1 MVITFLGKGFKTAK
15 EKRAK
20 YNFDNE
26 LSEKFSLKKANYT
39 NMLPLLIDNFRD
51 KKIVPIF
58 TKEAQETQLK
68 VLEDE
73 FSKSYISLF
82 DDKYFIKDTK
92 DFSAILKI
100 LNEVINQNSSYII
113 DLTHSFRHLPIL
125 ATVSLISNHITDTS
139 RVEHIFFAK
148 EIVPSTKDTIGQY
161 EIIDLKEYLELA
173 NLSFMLSTFNYNYT
187 VSENMK
193 FSDSFYQEI
202 ADELNDFSSHFLS
215 NSLKTLID
223 GTLIDDIVK
232 NLKILQEQ
240 DKVKNFK
247 NYIDEIIDYI
257 ESIQELKVENEWM
270 RLYRLSKIM
279 DKRGYQLNA
288 ITLLFESVGFYCKDR
303 IYGIS
308 EEIKNHILYFEKELL
323 DKKEPITKYSL
334 YTMVNQSRNIVKLS
348 DSNKSDEKFKGD
360 YLYNP
365 ETINLTKSQLNR
377 LTPKPKEKIKAII
390 SEIESFV
397 ESRDDILW
405 FQEFIREIENLR
417 NNLAHGNSSQGIDN
431 VKSAY
436 QKMLKEF
443 NLFCIDLDILKKQ

>member
-215 NSLKTLID
+215 NSLKPLID
-223 GTLIDDIVK
+223 GNLISDIID
-232 NLKILQEQ
+232 NLEELQK
-240 DKVKNFK
+240 DKSVENFK
-247 NYIDEIIDYI
+247 HYITEIIEHLEDI
-257 ESIQELKVENEWM
+257 RQLKYKNEWM
-270 RLYRLSKIM
+270 RFYKLSQIM

-288 ITLLFESVGFYCKDR
+288 ITLLFEAIGFYCLDSFCK
-303 IYGIS
+303 INI
-308 EEIKNHILYFEKELL
+308 IKKRAKSYRYFI
-323 DKKEPITKYSL
+323 KKEYKPVHIFST
-334 YTMVNQSRNIVKLS
+334 YTMVNDARVIIKKRNSFRILHKKQFINNEKLIES
-348 DSNKSDEKFKGD
+348 I
-360 YLYNP
+360 
-365 ETINLTKSQLNR
+365 INLLNR
-377 LTPKPKEKIKAII
+377 IDNL
-390 SEIESFV
+390 
-397 ESRDDILW
+397 DDIKD
-405 FQEFIREIENLR
+405 FIEEMEAFR
-417 NNLAHGNSSQGIDN
+417 NNLTHGNSSDSLDD
-431 VKSAY
+431 VKLSY
-436 QKMLKEF
+436 QQNLKNFEK
-443 NLFCIDLDILKKQ
+443 IIIKEDILNINKD

>member
-173 NLSFMLSTFNYNYT
+173 NLSFMLSTFKYNYT

-193 FSDSFYQEI
+193 FSNSFYQKI

-232 NLKILQEQ
+232 NLKILQKQ

-288 ITLLFESVGFYCKDR
+288 ITLLFEAIGFYCLDSFCK
-303 IYGIS
+303 INI
-308 EEIKNHILYFEKELL
+308 IKKRAKSYRYFIEKEY
-323 DKKEPITKYSL
+323 KPVHIFST
-334 YTMVNQSRNIVKLS
+334 YTMVNDARVIIKKRNSFRILHKKQFINNEKL
-348 DSNKSDEKFKGD
+348 
-360 YLYNP
+360 
-365 ETINLTKSQLNR
+365 
-377 LTPKPKEKIKAII
+377 
-390 SEIESFV
+390 IESIV
-397 ESRDDILW
+397 NLLNVIDNLDD
-405 FQEFIREIENLR
+405 FKDFIEEMEAFR
-417 NNLAHGNSSQGIDN
+417 NNLTHGNSSDSLDD
-431 VKSAY
+431 VKLSY
-436 QKMLKEF
+436 QKNLQKFEKIIIKE
-443 NLFCIDLDILKKQ
+443 DILNIKKD

>member
-193 FSDSFYQEI
+193 FSNSFYQKI

-232 NLKILQEQ
+232 NLKILQKQ

-257 ESIQELKVENEWM
+257 ESIQELKVENEWT
-270 RLYRLSKIM
+270 RFYKLSQIM

-288 ITLLFESVGFYCKDR
+288 ITLLFEAIGFYCLDSFCK
-303 IYGIS
+303 INI
-308 EEIKNHILYFEKELL
+308 IKKRAKSYRYFIEKEY
-323 DKKEPITKYSL
+323 KPVHIFST
-334 YTMVNQSRNIVKLS
+334 YTMVNDARVIIKKRNSFRILHKKQFINNEKL
-348 DSNKSDEKFKGD
+348 
-360 YLYNP
+360 
-365 ETINLTKSQLNR
+365 
-377 LTPKPKEKIKAII
+377 
-390 SEIESFV
+390 IESIV
-397 ESRDDILW
+397 NLLNVIDNLDD
-405 FQEFIREIENLR
+405 FKDFIEEMEAFR
-417 NNLAHGNSSQGIDN
+417 NNLTHGNSSDSLDD
-431 VKSAY
+431 VKLSY
-436 QKMLKEF
+436 QKNLQKFEKIIIKE
-443 NLFCIDLDILKKQ
+443 DILNIKKD

>member
-193 FSDSFYQEI
+193 FSNSFYQKI

-215 NSLKTLID
+215 NSLKPLID
-223 GTLIDDIVK
+223 GNLISDIID
-232 NLKILQEQ
+232 NLEELQK
-240 DKVKNFK
+240 DKSVENFK
-247 NYIDEIIDYI
+247 HYITEIIEHLEDI
-257 ESIQELKVENEWM
+257 RQLKYKNEWM
-270 RLYRLSKIM
+270 RFYKLSQIM
-279 DKRGYQLNA
+279 DKRGYRLNA
-288 ITLLFESVGFYCKDR
+288 ITLLFEAIGFYCLDSFCK
-303 IYGIS
+303 INI
-308 EEIKNHILYFEKELL
+308 IKKRAKSYRYFI
-323 DKKEPITKYSL
+323 KKEYKPVHIFST
-334 YTMVNQSRNIVKLS
+334 YTMVNDARVIIKKRNSFRILHKKQFINNEKLIES
-348 DSNKSDEKFKGD
+348 IINLLNRIDNLDDFKDEKD
-360 YLYNP
+360 LSHENIP
-365 ETINLTKSQLNR
+365 NLCK
-377 LTPKPKEKIKAII
+377 KYKIKK
-390 SEIESFV
+390 
-397 ESRDDILW
+397 
-405 FQEFIREIENLR
+405 NLIKPIY
-417 NNLAHGNSSQGIDN
+417 LS
-431 VKSAY
+431 
-436 QKMLKEF
+436 
-443 NLFCIDLDILKKQ
+443 

>member
-232 NLKILQEQ
+232 NLKILQKQ

-288 ITLLFESVGFYCKDR
+288 ITLLFEAIGFYCLDSFCK
-303 IYGIS
+303 INI
-308 EEIKNHILYFEKELL
+308 IKKRAKSYRYFIEKEY
-323 DKKEPITKYSL
+323 KPVHIFST
-334 YTMVNQSRNIVKLS
+334 YTMVNDARVIIKKRNSFRILHKKQFINNEKL
-348 DSNKSDEKFKGD
+348 
-360 YLYNP
+360 
-365 ETINLTKSQLNR
+365 
-377 LTPKPKEKIKAII
+377 
-390 SEIESFV
+390 IESIV
-397 ESRDDILW
+397 NLLNVIDNLDD
-405 FQEFIREIENLR
+405 FKDFIEEMEAFR
-417 NNLAHGNSSQGIDN
+417 NNLTHGNSSDSLDD
-431 VKSAY
+431 VKLSY
-436 QKMLKEF
+436 QKNLQKFEKIIIKE
-443 NLFCIDLDILKKQ
+443 DILNIKKD

>member
-173 NLSFMLSTFNYNYT
+173 NLSFMLSTFKYNYT

-193 FSDSFYQEI
+193 FSNSFYQKI

-232 NLKILQEQ
+232 NLKILQKQ
-240 DKVKNFK
+240 DKVKNF
-247 NYIDEIIDYI
+247 NPT
-257 ESIQELKVENEWM
+257 SS
-270 RLYRLSKIM
+270 SKIS
-279 DKRGYQLNA
+279 KSH
-288 ITLLFESVGFYCKDR
+288 TLG
-303 IYGIS
+303 
-308 EEIKNHILYFEKELL
+308 LL
-323 DKKEPITKYSL
+323 
-334 YTMVNQSRNIVKLS
+334 
-348 DSNKSDEKFKGD
+348 SNSK
-360 YLYNP
+360 
-365 ETINLTKSQLNR
+365 
-377 LTPKPKEKIKAII
+377 
-390 SEIESFV
+390 
-397 ESRDDILW
+397 
-405 FQEFIREIENLR
+405 
-417 NNLAHGNSSQGIDN
+417 
-431 VKSAY
+431 
-436 QKMLKEF
+436 
-443 NLFCIDLDILKKQ
+443 